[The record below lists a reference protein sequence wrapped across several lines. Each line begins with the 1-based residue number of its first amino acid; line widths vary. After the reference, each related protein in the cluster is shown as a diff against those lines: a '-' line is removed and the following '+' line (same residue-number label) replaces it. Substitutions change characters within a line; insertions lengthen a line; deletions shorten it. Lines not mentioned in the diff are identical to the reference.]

1 MGKNH
6 RAPITA
12 LSDLC
17 INLRIKFPVKFMSLS
32 YMCINH
38 CPTLTVDIYFGIF
51 HYLIVK
57 IRFIFNEHCVFKAY
71 ESTRKLHTLL
81 HAHRSQNFAVV
92 TGLERYQR
100 IMSLYKQSNIARLP
114 GGKDHEPAIYD
125 PL

>member
-38 CPTLTVDIYFGIF
+38 CPTLTVDIYFGCSN
-51 HYLIVK
+51 L
-57 IRFIFNEHCVFKAY
+57 
-71 ESTRKLHTLL
+71 SLL
-81 HAHRSQNFAVV
+81 DSENQVHFQ
-92 TGLERYQR
+92 
-100 IMSLYKQSNIARLP
+100 
-114 GGKDHEPAIYD
+114 
-125 PL
+125 